1 MFTEH
6 LSEEETKLLAKECEE
21 FLDNL
26 PGWFPLQDI
35 QRKANVF
42 GVILTIFINC
52 LMNLKDSFVQYHTV
66 H

>member
-26 PGWFPLQDI
+26 PEWFPLQDI
-35 QRKANVF
+35 QRKTYAL
-42 GVILTIFINC
+42 GMILPIIIR
-52 LMNLKDSFVQYHTV
+52 SE
-66 H
+66 